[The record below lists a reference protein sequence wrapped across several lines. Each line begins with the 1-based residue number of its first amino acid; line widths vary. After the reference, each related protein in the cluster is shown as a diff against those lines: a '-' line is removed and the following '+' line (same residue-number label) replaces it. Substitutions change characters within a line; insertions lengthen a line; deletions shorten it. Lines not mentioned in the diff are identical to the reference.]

1 MFLGSLIDL
10 VILCEEEFHSGL
22 AHLVLVFTLEKLEYV
37 VLLWPNNLYACLL
50 LCRRRLLNL
59 IARIQLKLA
68 VLTTS
73 VVTLAYE
80 KFSSG
85 AFHWLNNSWIVSQLP
100 FA

>member
-1 MFLGSLIDL
+1 MFLGPLIDL

-37 VLLWPNNLYACLL
+37 VLLWPNNLYVCLL

-59 IARIQLKLA
+59 I
-68 VLTTS
+68 
-73 VVTLAYE
+73 
-80 KFSSG
+80 SSG
-85 AFHWLNNSWIVSQLP
+85 AFHRLNNSWIVSQFP